1 MPLRITPLAEQ
12 DHDLSS
18 GPSSH
23 RLVWLAEEVPGGGG
37 GPAAIDPPAYPVG
50 SAYLRLSTAPGRD
63 HLAELDLAVH
73 PAARRTGVGTRLLDA
88 ALAGARAE
96 GRRTVTAQVA
106 LVGGAVER
114 PGGLEE
120 QEGLEGQEGGDGG
133 GVAAAFLTARGFR
146 VVLTLTFARLVTAD
160 ADPVALAALAADPH
174 PGYRLTSWTGTVPDE
189 LAETFAASRWAMD
202 DMPMDEM
209 DHGTE
214 TWDVDRVR
222 AVARA
227 VEQRG
232 ELLHTVAAVSEAD
245 GTIVGFTELVVPGD
259 GTGDGLHYGTG
270 VLPAHR
276 GRGLARWMKAES
288 IRTALTTH
296 PALTGLVTDTADA
309 NAPMRAVNDALGYV
323 PTHRS
328 VYLQRELGNAPM
340 ATAGLCAG
348 LAAW

>member
-1 MPLRITPLAEQ
+1 MPLRITPLAEP
-12 DHDLSS
+12 DHGQPSGSS
-18 GPSSH
+18 PGPSSGSSSY
-23 RLVWLAEEVPGGGG
+23 RLVWLAEEVPGDAG
-37 GPAAIDPPAYPVG
+37 GPAVIDPPAYPVG

-73 PAARRTGVGTRLLDA
+73 PAARRTGIGSRLLDA

-106 LVGGAVER
+106 LAGGA
-114 PGGLEE
+114 G
-120 QEGLEGQEGGDGG
+120 EGQEGGDGG
-133 GVAAAFLTARGFR
+133 VAAEFLTARGFR

-189 LAETFAASRWAMD
+189 LAETFAGSRWAMD

-209 DHGTE
+209 DHGAE

-227 VEQRG
+227 VERRG
-232 ELLHTVAAVSEAD
+232 EILHTVAAVSEAD

-259 GTGDGLHYGTG
+259 GTGEGLHYGTG

-328 VYLQRELGNAPM
+328 VYLQRELGD
-340 ATAGLCAG
+340 
-348 LAAW
+348 

>member
-1 MPLRITPLAEQ
+1 MPLRITPLAEP
-12 DHDLSS
+12 DHGRSSGSSS
-18 GPSSH
+18 GPPIGSPSGSSSY

-37 GPAAIDPPAYPVG
+37 GPAAVDPPGYPVG

-73 PAARRTGVGTRLLDA
+73 PAVRRTGIGTRLLDA

-106 LVGGAVER
+106 VAGGAEA
-114 PGGLEE
+114 
-120 QEGLEGQEGGDGG
+120 GQEGG
-133 GVAAAFLTARGFR
+133 GVAVDFLTGRGFR
-146 VVLTLTFARLVTAD
+146 VVLTLTFARLATAD
-160 ADPVALAALAADPH
+160 ADPVALAALAAEPH
-174 PGYRLTSWTGTVPDE
+174 PEYRLTSWSGTVPDE
-189 LAETFAASRWAMD
+189 LAETFAGSRRAMD

-245 GTIVGFTELVVPGD
+245 GTIVGFTELVVPGG
-259 GTGDGLHYGTG
+259 GTGEGLHYGTG

-288 IRTALTTH
+288 IRTALTAH
-296 PALTGLVTDTADA
+296 PALTGLVTDTADG

-328 VYLQRELGNAPM
+328 VLLQRELGD
-340 ATAGLCAG
+340 
-348 LAAW
+348 

>member
-1 MPLRITPLAEQ
+1 MPLRITPLAEP
-12 DHDLSS
+12 DRGRPSGSS
-18 GPSSH
+18 SGSSPGPSSGSSSY

-50 SAYLRLSTAPGRD
+50 SAYLRFSTAPGRD

-96 GRRTVTAQVA
+96 GRSTVTAQVA
-106 LVGGAVER
+106 VAGGAEK
-114 PGGLEE
+114 
-120 QEGLEGQEGGDGG
+120 GQDDRE
-133 GVAAAFLTARGFR
+133 AAEFLTAHGFR
-146 VVLTLTFARLVTAD
+146 VVLTLTFARLATAD
-160 ADPVALAALAADPH
+160 ADQVALAALAAAPH
-174 PGYRLTSWTGTVPDE
+174 PGYRLTSWSGTVPDE
-189 LAETFAASRWAMD
+189 LAETFAGSRWAMD

-227 VEQRG
+227 VERRG
-232 ELLHTVAAVSEAD
+232 ELLHTVAVVSEAD
-245 GTIVGFTELVVPGD
+245 GAIVGFTELVVPGD
-259 GTGDGLHYGTG
+259 GTGEGLHYGTG

-276 GRGLARWMKAES
+276 GRGLARWMKTES

-328 VYLQRELGNAPM
+328 VFLQRELGDGV
-340 ATAGLCAG
+340 GLVSSD
-348 LAAW
+348 

>member
-1 MPLRITPLAEQ
+1 MPLRITPLAEPGHGPSA
-12 DHDLSS
+12 DSS
-18 GPSSH
+18 LGPSSY

-73 PAARRTGVGTRLLDA
+73 PAARRTGIGTRLLEA

-96 GRRTVTAQVA
+96 DRRTVTAQVA
-106 LVGGAVER
+106 LAGGTE
-114 PGGLEE
+114 
-120 QEGLEGQEGGDGG
+120 EGQKGLGGGDGG
-133 GVAAAFLTARGFR
+133 VAVEFLTGRGFR
-146 VVLTLTFARLVTAD
+146 VVLTLTFARLATAD
-160 ADPVALAALAADPH
+160 ADPVALAALAAEPH
-174 PGYRLTSWTGTVPDE
+174 PGYRLTSWSGTVPDE
-189 LAETFAASRWAMD
+189 LAETFAGSRWAMD

-209 DHGTE
+209 DHGKE

-232 ELLHTVAAVSEAD
+232 ELLHTVAAISEAD
-245 GTIVGFTELVVPGD
+245 GTIVGFTELVVPGG
-259 GTGDGLHYGTG
+259 GTGEGLHYGTG

-288 IRTALTTH
+288 IRTALAAH
-296 PALTGLVTDTADA
+296 PALTGLVTDTADG

-328 VYLQRELGNAPM
+328 VFLQRELGD
-340 ATAGLCAG
+340 
-348 LAAW
+348 

>member
-1 MPLRITPLAEQ
+1 MPLRITPLAEPPLAEPGHGPSAGPSA
-12 DHDLSS
+12 DSS
-18 GPSSH
+18 PGPSSY

-50 SAYLRLSTAPGRD
+50 SAYLRLSTAAGRD

-73 PAARRTGVGTRLLDA
+73 PAARRTGIGTRLLDA

-106 LVGGAVER
+106 LAG
-114 PGGLEE
+114 
-120 QEGLEGQEGGDGG
+120 GQEGGDGG
-133 GVAAAFLTARGFR
+133 VAVEFLTGRGFR
-146 VVLTLTFARLVTAD
+146 VVLTLAFARLATAD
-160 ADPVALAALAADPH
+160 ADPVALAALAAEPH
-174 PGYRLTSWTGTVPDE
+174 PGYRLTAWSGTVPDE
-189 LAETFAASRWAMD
+189 LAETFAGSRWAMD

-209 DHGTE
+209 DHGKE

-245 GTIVGFTELVVPGD
+245 GTIVGFTELVVPGG
-259 GTGDGLHYGTG
+259 GTGEGLHYGTG

-288 IRTALTTH
+288 IRTALAAH
-296 PALTGLVTDTADA
+296 PALTGLVTDTADG

-328 VYLQRELGNAPM
+328 VFLQRELGD
-340 ATAGLCAG
+340 
-348 LAAW
+348 